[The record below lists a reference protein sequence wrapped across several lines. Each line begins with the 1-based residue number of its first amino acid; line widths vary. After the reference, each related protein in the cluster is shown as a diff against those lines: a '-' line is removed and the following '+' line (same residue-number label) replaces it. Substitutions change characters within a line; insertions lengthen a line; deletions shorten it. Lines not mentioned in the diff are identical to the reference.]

1 MDKVCLNKYYSVV
14 ANISENDKLKGN
26 ENLQRRRHYVTQ
38 AHIETGAF
46 KAITVLLDAEPLWVF

>member
-26 ENLQRRRHYVTQ
+26 KNLQRRRHQVIQ
-38 AHIETGAF
+38 AHIEAF
-46 KAITVLLDAEPLWVF
+46 AF